1 MNADLQALL
10 QLQED
15 DAALDALEVRLSTL
29 NARTAA
35 LAKERSAAD
44 AALAKAR
51 EEVAAQEKTQRAIQS
66 RLAEHKATQAHNTA
80 QLDVVTKPKE
90 AAAAMAQIEH
100 AKRLIGEDESDLK
113 AIDARLREMRDRTAE
128 REMALDEMTT
138 AQSTESDAINA
149 EREALTKQ
157 IASAKSARTA
167 AAAKVPRSLTA
178 NYERLRS
185 RKKDRAVFPLKGN
198 SCSNCDTMLPT
209 QGRAAMD
216 NKGAGTAV
224 CEGCGVMLYA
234 EN

>member
-44 AALAKAR
+44 AALAKIR
-51 EEVAAQEKTQRAIQS
+51 ESVAAEEKTQRAVQS
-66 RLAEHKATQAHNTA
+66 RLAEHKQTQAHNTA

-100 AKRLIGEDESDLK
+100 ARRLIGEDETDLK
-113 AIDARLREMRDRTAE
+113 AIDARLRDLRDRVAE
-128 REMALDEMTT
+128 RELALEEMTS
-138 AQSTESDAINA
+138 AQSTESAAITS
-149 EREALTKQ
+149 ERDALTQ
-157 IASAKSARTA
+157 EITSAKAARA
-167 AAAKVPRSLTA
+167 AAAARVPRSLA
-178 NYERLRS
+178 GNYERLRG
-185 RKKDRAVFPLKGN
+185 RKKDRAVFPLQGN
-198 SCSNCDTMLPT
+198 SCGNCDTMLPT
-209 QGRAAMD
+209 QGRSAME
-216 NKGAGTAV
+216 NKGAGVAI